1 MSAPTSTVRVRRGGR
16 MVAAA
21 PCVVAG
27 LVTIALAVLSVR
39 RFARFE
45 PSSWDNAIFEQA
57 LRSYV
62 DRGWPLVEIKGPGY
76 NLLGDHFHPAIALL
90 APVYALVPS
99 AQTLLV
105 AQAVLVGAGV
115 LVVGRL
121 AARELGT
128 WSGAAVAVAMG
139 LSFGV
144 QSAVVADFHEVAL
157 GVPLLA
163 LAGAAYVRRDWRA
176 VALWSL
182 PLLLVKEDLGLTV
195 AVIGVVVAWGG
206 ARRLGAALAAAGV
219 LGWLLVVTVLL
230 PALNTSGGYDYSGN
244 LGGERGVLATLF
256 TEADVKAGTVLLTL
270 GVTAFLACWSPW
282 ALLVVPTFAWRFVGD
297 VPFYWGTEWHYSL
310 LLMPVVFVAMVDA
323 LVRVRERGRPAVWRV
338 ARWAPAVAVAVALVR
353 LPASPLGDLADPATY
368 ETPVRARLAQEA
380 VDRVPA
386 GTSVVADIATLTHLV
401 TDRQAYWIGTVPADA
416 RPDYVLVEA
425 GQYGSPTDAAAWAT
439 ETFGVPYELV
449 HTDGTFQL
457 ARRVE

>member
-1 MSAPTSTVRVRRGGR
+1 MSASTTGRVRRGAAL
-16 MVAAA
+16 VAAA
-21 PCVVAG
+21 PVVVAV
-27 LVTIALAVLSVR
+27 LTSLALAVLSLR

-57 LRSYV
+57 LQSYV

-105 AQAVLVGAGV
+105 AQVVAIGVGVA
-115 LVVGRL
+115 VVGRL
-121 AARELGT
+121 AARVLGP
-128 WSGAAVAVAMG
+128 WSGVAVALAMG

-176 VALWSL
+176 VAWWSL
-182 PLLLVKEDLGLTV
+182 PLLLVKEDLGLTI
-195 AVIGVVVAWGG
+195 AVIGAVVWLGG
-206 ARRLGAALAAAGV
+206 ARRIGAALAAAGV
-219 LGWLLVVTVLL
+219 LGWVLVVTVLL
-230 PALNTSGGYDYSGN
+230 PALNTSGGYDYTGN
-244 LGGERGVLATLF
+244 LGGDDGVLGTLL
-256 TEADVKAGTVLLTL
+256 TDVDVKLGTVLLTL
-270 GVTAFLACWSPW
+270 GVTAFAACWSPW
-282 ALLVVPTFAWRFVGD
+282 VLLVLPTFAWRFVGA

-310 LLMPVVFVAMVDA
+310 LLMPVVFVAMVDG
-323 LVRVRERGRPAVWRV
+323 LVRLRRRSSPVLWRV

-353 LPASPLGDLADPATY
+353 LPTSPLGDLADPATY
-368 ETPVRARLAQEA
+368 ETPVRAQAAQGA

-386 GTSVVADIATLTHLV
+386 GSSVVADIATLTHLV
-401 TDRQAYWIGTVPADA
+401 TDREAYWIGTVTPDA
-416 RPDYVLVEA
+416 RPDYVLLEA

-439 ETFGVPYELV
+439 ETFGVPYDLV
-449 HTDGTFQL
+449 HLDEGFQL
-457 ARRVE
+457 AARR